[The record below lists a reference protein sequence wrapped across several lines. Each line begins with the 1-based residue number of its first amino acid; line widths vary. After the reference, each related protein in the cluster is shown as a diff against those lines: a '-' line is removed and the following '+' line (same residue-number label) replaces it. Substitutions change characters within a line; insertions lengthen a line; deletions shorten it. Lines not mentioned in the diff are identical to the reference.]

1 MLQRGKKPAP
11 PAPPVKNGKYAV
23 VMVSSYL
30 DRPLRTLEQV
40 LDDRASRRTPTQ
52 ADRYADS
59 HASGPDSVE
68 LPARSPAENI
78 DQDGAPEA
86 TADQR
91 PRRRRPRAA

>member
-1 MLQRGKKPAP
+1 MLQRGKGTAA
-11 PAPPVKNGKYAV
+11 PAPPVMNGKYAG

-78 DQDGAPEA
+78 DPDGALEA
-86 TADQR
+86 AAGQR
-91 PRRRRPRAA
+91 PRRRRARAA